1 MKLRSRPKDE
11 SELNLIPLIDIFML
25 LLVFFMLTTT
35 FLDEARIKIRL
46 PEASVDPSKVEQ
58 RDAIE
63 VTVTAE
69 GGYRVN
75 GQALIN
81 SSTATLTNAILKVAG
96 DSRAAPVTIRADARA
111 THQSVVTAMD
121 TIGRMGFRA
130 INIATVNNLSAK

>member
-46 PEASVDPSKVEQ
+46 PEASIDPSTVEQ

-96 DSRAAPVTIRADARA
+96 EGRTAPVTIRADARA

-121 TIGRMGFRA
+121 TVGRMGFRA
-130 INIATVNNLSAK
+130 INIATVNNQTAK